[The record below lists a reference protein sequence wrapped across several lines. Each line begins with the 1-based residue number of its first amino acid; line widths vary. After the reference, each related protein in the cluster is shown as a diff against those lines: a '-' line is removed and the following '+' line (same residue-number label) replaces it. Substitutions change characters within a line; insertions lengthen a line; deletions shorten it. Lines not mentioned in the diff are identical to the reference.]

1 MNTLTSLM
9 AAPSQLENNPLF
21 TTYMTTKELAEALGV
36 TPRTIQQTVESMGED
51 FTKSIS
57 QSSTGGRPTMIFNQA
72 QATAIK
78 LELKNHSKVNELSPK
93 TELEKALIVEQA
105 LQYLLEKKTELMA
118 QLEESAKTIREQ
130 GTFID
135 TVTASADLLDMKQT
149 ADTLNLPGLGRNNLI
164 TELKKRQILTPSGAP
179 YRQYIEAGYFCV
191 KEVPYSRDGK
201 TYIYSKTYATQK
213 GLYWLTKI
221 LKGVSH
227 GRSIDG

>member
-21 TTYMTTKELAEALGV
+21 TTTTYMTTKEVAEALEV
-36 TPRTIQQTVESMGED
+36 SVDTVQKAVKKLGEN
-51 FTKSIS
+51 FRRVLKTNN
-57 QSSTGGRPTMIFNQA
+57 QGGYLFSGP

-191 KEVPYSRDGK
+191 KEVPYSRDGN